1 MRSPQRLHAPCAP
14 ARFADGS
21 DGELADPGERRR
33 RLTTADLLVL
43 VPWLIFGIGLVAIG
57 FRLLGRRR
65 AALRR
70 HRGHR

>member
-1 MRSPQRLHAPCAP
+1 
-14 ARFADGS
+14 
-21 DGELADPGERRR
+21 
-33 RLTTADLLVL
+33 LTTADLLVL

-57 FRLLGRRR
+57 FRLLARRR

>member
-1 MRSPQRLHAPCAP
+1 MAAT
-14 ARFADGS
+14 
-21 DGELADPGERRR
+21 GELADPGQRRR

-70 HRGHR
+70 HRGNR